1 MSFIKKLFYTVIFF
15 LLGAIPSALLKELE
29 LFKEYGLH
37 HLISSLPLLLSV
49 LYTLRIWRK

>member
-15 LLGAIPSALLKELE
+15 LLGAIPSVLLKELE

-37 HLISSLPLLLSV
+37 HLISSLPLLLSA